1 MKVIVTSAAVTAA
14 LLLSLE
20 HGLAQRSSSPR
31 TATPRTATP
40 RDTSA
45 PAGRA
50 QRPRTPSA
58 RVAALRITAT
68 NSADLRTWDSY
79 VTQRLGTGELRA
91 RSVDR
96 DPAMPQ
102 RTVERLQAY
111 HHGVPVWGSEVVR
124 DSQAGVPVAIFG
136 EMAADFAIET
146 QPRLTLGEAER
157 RLLALGGAD
166 ATLLKAVELT
176 IVRHE
181 TREPFLA
188 YTGVVSGHGEV
199 NRVFLDANDGS
210 ELMRYTEIQTQAATG
225 SGRGVLGDTKK
236 LSVLQ
241 QAGAFLADDRRRPP
255 VLTTYDFRADLTRA
269 IAVVDNG
276 APLFTSDLATDADNN
291 WTDPAVVDA
300 HAHIGWTYDYY
311 FRRFGRHGL
320 DDRDRP
326 IVVLTNAVTQQGAP
340 AVSGSVLS
348 RWVINAFWCG
358 ACGPSPGGV
367 LFFANGIPPTFF
379 VVGSGRNYSYFA
391 GALDIVAHEL
401 THGVTD
407 SSSRLIY
414 QNESGALN
422 EAFSDIMATSV
433 EFFYQQPGTGPARAD
448 YLLGEDISR
457 AVLPGSRDGDRSME
471 NPALYGQPD
480 HYTRLVTDPADNG
493 GVHIN
498 SGIANHAFYLAIEGG
513 SNRTSGLAV
522 QGVGAANRAQI
533 ERVFYRAFVFLM
545 PAAST
550 FSTARAATIQAAR
563 DLYGVDSAPE
573 RAVTQ
578 AWTAVGVQ

>member
-225 SGRGVLGDTKK
+225 SGRGVLGAVPDELLMDPISRDFPDAEAARARYHAYLTTR
-236 LSVLQ
+236 L
-241 QAGAFLADDRRRPP
+241 AEPRAFVKEAINARATRAAEPPRRRPA
-255 VLTTYDFRADLTRA
+255 R
-269 IAVVDNG
+269 
-276 APLFTSDLATDADNN
+276 
-291 WTDPAVVDA
+291 
-300 HAHIGWTYDYY
+300 GWK
-311 FRRFGRHGL
+311 
-320 DDRDRP
+320 
-326 IVVLTNAVTQQGAP
+326 
-340 AVSGSVLS
+340 
-348 RWVINAFWCG
+348 
-358 ACGPSPGGV
+358 
-367 LFFANGIPPTFF
+367 
-379 VVGSGRNYSYFA
+379 
-391 GALDIVAHEL
+391 
-401 THGVTD
+401 
-407 SSSRLIY
+407 
-414 QNESGALN
+414 
-422 EAFSDIMATSV
+422 
-433 EFFYQQPGTGPARAD
+433 
-448 YLLGEDISR
+448 
-457 AVLPGSRDGDRSME
+457 
-471 NPALYGQPD
+471 
-480 HYTRLVTDPADNG
+480 
-493 GVHIN
+493 
-498 SGIANHAFYLAIEGG
+498 
-513 SNRTSGLAV
+513 
-522 QGVGAANRAQI
+522 
-533 ERVFYRAFVFLM
+533 
-545 PAAST
+545 
-550 FSTARAATIQAAR
+550 
-563 DLYGVDSAPE
+563 
-573 RAVTQ
+573 
-578 AWTAVGVQ
+578 